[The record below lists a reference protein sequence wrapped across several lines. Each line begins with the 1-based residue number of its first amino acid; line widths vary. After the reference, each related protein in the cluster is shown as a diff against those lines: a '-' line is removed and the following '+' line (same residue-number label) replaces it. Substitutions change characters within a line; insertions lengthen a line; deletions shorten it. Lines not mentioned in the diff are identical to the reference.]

1 MKNRPKI
8 IQICGIKGILTA
20 LFIVT
25 CLAAGFIAFPG
36 YVAMTIWNHF
46 TTGITPAIN
55 LYQGILLWAIVAIIY
70 FIATKQR
77 FAVSFGA
84 PKELNEEELKV
95 LMERVKMQSQ
105 ARMINK
111 MMLKEFEEV
120 KKEELSNE
128 NKSSENETITK

>member
-77 FAVSFGA
+77 FAVSFVA
-84 PKELNEEELKV
+84 PK
-95 LMERVKMQSQ
+95 S
-105 ARMINK
+105 
-111 MMLKEFEEV
+111 
-120 KKEELSNE
+120 
-128 NKSSENETITK
+128 

>member
-8 IQICGIKGILTA
+8 IQICGIKGLLTA

-36 YVAMTIWNHF
+36 YVAMNIWNHF
-46 TTGITPAIN
+46 TTGIIPAIN

-77 FAVSFGA
+77 FAVSFGG
-84 PKELNEEELKV
+84 PKELNDEELKV

-111 MMLKEFEEV
+111 MMLKELEEV